1 MHKQRKK
8 DDCIDIY
15 PGLDKK
21 LSVSKVKF
29 LSNNGNK
36 SRFLFMLGDFLIGNS
51 ITVLHAEKDA
61 DVLIC
66 REAVEWSNQVDVSV
80 IGDDTDLL
88 VILLHMTKHFAFD
101 HRLFLTTKSYIYD
114 IEKIRSVLGRRHVN
128 TILLCHALTGS
139 DTTSRIHGVGK
150 DRLFKMIAS
159 IDESVIDAFYSEN
172 STPATIKHVGE
183 HLMLQLISSKSR
195 SLDEARL
202 SVLEQKSQSSS
213 ADIKCEQLPP
223 TSGAAEQHSYRV
235 YHQLQAWDENDLD
248 PISWGWTMN
257 NGAHVPVTTL
267 MSTAPKKLIQNISC
281 NCLKSGCGNACSC
294 RKAGINCGSTCL
306 KCQDNCTNVPAEDS

>member
-1 MHKQRKK
+1 MTS
-8 DDCIDIY
+8 DWVIIDY
-15 PGLDKK
+15 PIN
-21 LSVSKVKF
+21 F
-29 LSNNGNK
+29 ANEIN
-36 SRFLFMLGDFLIGNS
+36 
-51 ITVLHAEKDA
+51 
-61 DVLIC
+61 
-66 REAVEWSNQVDVSV
+66 
-80 IGDDTDLL
+80 
-88 VILLHMTKHFAFD
+88 ILLDNFVYSEYDGMHLLACYNTVSTIF
-101 HRLFLTTKSYIYD
+101 YIYD

-128 TILLCHALTGS
+128 TILLCHAFTGS

-150 DRLFKMIAS
+150 DRLFRMIAS
-159 IDESVIDAFYSEN
+159 IDESVIDAFYSAN

-202 SVLEQKSQSSS
+202 TVLEQKSPSSS

-235 YHQLQAWDENDLD
+235 NHQLQAWDENDLD

-294 RKAGINCGSTCL
+294 RKAGIHCGSTCL
-306 KCQDNCTNVPAEDS
+306 KC

>member
-1 MHKQRKK
+1 M
-8 DDCIDIY
+8 
-15 PGLDKK
+15 
-21 LSVSKVKF
+21 
-29 LSNNGNK
+29 
-36 SRFLFMLGDFLIGNS
+36 
-51 ITVLHAEKDA
+51 
-61 DVLIC
+61 
-66 REAVEWSNQVDVSV
+66 
-80 IGDDTDLL
+80 
-88 VILLHMTKHFAFD
+88 
-101 HRLFLTTKSYIYD
+101 
-114 IEKIRSVLGRRHVN
+114 
-128 TILLCHALTGS
+128 CHAFTGS

-150 DRLFKMIAS
+150 DRLFRMIAS
-159 IDESVIDAFYSEN
+159 IDESVIDAFYSAN
-172 STPATIKHVGE
+172 SPPATTKHVGE

-294 RKAGINCGSTCL
+294 RKAGIHCGSTCL
-306 KCQDNCTNVPAEDS
+306 KCQDNCTNVPADDS

>member
-1 MHKQRKK
+1 MDQVGDWVGTRSPLWESCSKPNYSILAPCHMTS
-8 DDCIDIY
+8 DWVIIDY
-15 PGLDKK
+15 
-21 LSVSKVKF
+21 
-29 LSNNGNK
+29 
-36 SRFLFMLGDFLIGNS
+36 LINFANE
-51 ITVLHAEKDA
+51 I
-61 DVLIC
+61 
-66 REAVEWSNQVDVSV
+66 
-80 IGDDTDLL
+80 
-88 VILLHMTKHFAFD
+88 ILLHISKHFAFD

-114 IEKIRSVLGRRHVN
+114 IEKIQSVLGRRHVN
-128 TILLCHALTGS
+128 TILLCHAFTGL

-150 DRLFKMIAS
+150 DRLFRMIAS
-159 IDESVIDAFYSEN
+159 IDESVIYALYLAN

-248 PISWGWTMN
+248 PISWEWTMN
-257 NGAHVPVTTL
+257 NGAHVHCTCDHSYEYSSEKSYSKHQLQLFKVRLWQCLFLQKSRNTL
-267 MSTAPKKLIQNISC
+267 WINLPKMSGQLHQCAS
-281 NCLKSGCGNACSC
+281 
-294 RKAGINCGSTCL
+294 
-306 KCQDNCTNVPAEDS
+306 